1 MKEGKVNLEPN
12 DIYENL
18 QLDDNDRSYSR
29 THIRSI
35 FSWFLLICV
44 MWHSYDEKKYIWEIF
59 NSNIY
64 YAIRKDYIPLKM
76 TMPWLQIFILFLS
89 ISSFLTYLYYTII
102 KKKENLLNGMLDCC
116 SKYHYLPFLFIS
128 AIFIIEEN
136 AFTINENSFE
146 DENYEDYVRNYTKT
160 CEYNK
165 KLVIAVLVFTIIL
178 ENCLIL
184 IYHNMKLNCHWYFIM
199 LIKKGFFSTLIILF
213 WYYFF
218 YIIICLKSYIY
229 ILDEE
234 SNIRDKDDDLY
245 KFYKGTGIAFSIVIA
260 IGSFAFSIYY
270 KDIVASFA
278 NFLIYIGL
286 LNGVCGKI
294 TSDDEEVRN
303 DYFKGNFIRTID
315 IIVLVCNFILICFIF
330 IQCKKSLF
338 I

>member
-64 YAIRKDYIPLKM
+64 YGIGKDYIPLKM
-76 TMPWLQIFILFLS
+76 TMPWLQIFILLLS
-89 ISSFLTYLYYTII
+89 IISFLTYLYFTII
-102 KKKENLLNGMLDCC
+102 KKKENLLNDMLASC

-136 AFTINENSFE
+136 AFMTNENSFN
-146 DENYEDYVRNYTKT
+146 DEYDEKYTKT
-160 CEYNK
+160 WEYNK

-178 ENCLIL
+178 EMCLIL
-184 IYHNMKLNCHWYFIM
+184 IYHNLKLNCHWYFIM
-199 LIKKGFFSTLIILF
+199 LIKKGLLSTLIIFF

-229 ILDEE
+229 ILDKLYD
-234 SNIRDKDDDLY
+234 DKDDLF
-245 KFYKGTGIAFSIVIA
+245 KFYKGAGIAFSIVIA
-260 IGSFAFSIYY
+260 IGSFAFSFYY

-286 LNGVCGKI
+286 LNGVCGQI

-303 DYFKGNFIRTID
+303 EHFKGNFIRTID
-315 IIVLVCNFILICFIF
+315 IIVLVCNFILICFLF
-330 IQCKKSLF
+330 IQYKKLLF

>member
-64 YAIRKDYIPLKM
+64 YSIEIDYIPLKM
-76 TMPWLQIFILFLS
+76 TMPWLQIFILLLS
-89 ISSFLTYLYYTII
+89 IISFLTYLYFTII
-102 KKKENLLNGMLDCC
+102 KKKENLLNDMLDSC
-116 SKYHYLPFLFIS
+116 SKYHYLPLLFIS

-136 AFTINENSFE
+136 AFVIDEYSFK
-146 DENYEDYVRNYTKT
+146 DEDYGSFFEKT
-160 CEYNK
+160 CRYNK
-165 KLVIAVLVFTIIL
+165 KLLIAILVFTIIS
-178 ENCLIL
+178 EICLIL
-184 IYHNMKLNCHWYFIM
+184 IYSNMKLNCHWYFIM

-229 ILDEE
+229 ILDKLYD
-234 SNIRDKDDDLY
+234 DKDDLF
-245 KFYKGTGIAFSIVIA
+245 KFYKGAGIAFSIVIA
-260 IGSFAFSIYY
+260 IGSFAFSFYY

-286 LNGVCGKI
+286 LNGVCGQI

-303 DYFKGNFIRTID
+303 EHFKGNFIRTID
-315 IIVLVCNFILICFIF
+315 IIVLVCNFILICFLF
-330 IQCKKSLF
+330 IQYKKLLF